1 MLIVAVTG
9 LPGSGKSVVARVIAE
24 ELESPIISMG
34 DLVREEVRRRGLELT
49 PWTLETVAT
58 KLREEKGSLAV
69 AYLLLEEIKRR
80 ELESQ
85 TLVVDGV
92 RSLDEVRVLRSL
104 GRVCVVGVFA
114 PPKLRLERLLR
125 RGRAGD
131 VKSIEEFKMRD
142 NFNLSYGV
150 GNLLALA
157 DYMIVNDSTLDNLVQ
172 ESRRIARELRV
183 AYEDCG
189 RGRD

>member
-1 MLIVAVTG
+1 MAVTG